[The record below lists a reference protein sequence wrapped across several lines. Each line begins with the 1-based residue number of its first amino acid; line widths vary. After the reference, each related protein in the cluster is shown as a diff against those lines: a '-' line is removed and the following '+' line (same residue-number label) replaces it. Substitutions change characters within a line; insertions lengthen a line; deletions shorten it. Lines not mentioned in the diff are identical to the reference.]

1 MFSSLPLVTDGF
13 KPAFCKRYTSFQCYH
28 YRQHVIGFPAVQV
41 VSNPNEPNHIA
52 VTRRWEN
59 RNRNALWW
67 HVLCSQTAHPK
78 GVVRSWFC
86 KRVRHAFR
94 EELRMRN
101 MDKDCRPTECGTH
114 TEAPALITGYLRLQI
129 SSNLTEVKYS
139 QIRQD
144 CGKTIDELLIR
155 SRPQLPGL
163 KSPRAAHATFPVGK
177 PLGRHLAP
185 QMRALHENA
194 RMKSYQHY

>member
-1 MFSSLPLVTDGF
+1 MFSSLPLVTDQIKSSF
-13 KPAFCKRYTSFQCYH
+13 FKRYPSFQCHY

-41 VSNPNEPNHIA
+41 VSNPNTPKHVE

-59 RNRNALWW
+59 RDRNGLWW

-86 KRVRHAFR
+86 RRVRNAFR

-101 MDKDCRPTECGTH
+101 MDKNCRPTECRTH

-144 CGKTIDELLIR
+144 CGRTIDELLVR
-155 SRPQLPGL
+155 SRPQPPGP
-163 KSPRAAHATFPVGK
+163 KSPRAAHPTIPVGK

-185 QMRALHENA
+185 QMRALHESA
-194 RMKSYQHY
+194 RANCYHH